1 MARTSLILVG
11 IIFIFFRCNEPVKVT
26 EVSET
31 DVKVEYPCLTSSSD
45 CLSEI
50 DILGGT
56 FQMYS
61 SFHIDSAS
69 DARGAIIITHGNSRN
84 AAVSYTHLTL
94 PTKRIV

>member
-50 DILGGT
+50 DILG
-56 FQMYS
+56 
-61 SFHIDSAS
+61 
-69 DARGAIIITHGNSRN
+69 
-84 AAVSYTHLTL
+84 AVSYTHLRAHET
-94 PTKRIV
+94 